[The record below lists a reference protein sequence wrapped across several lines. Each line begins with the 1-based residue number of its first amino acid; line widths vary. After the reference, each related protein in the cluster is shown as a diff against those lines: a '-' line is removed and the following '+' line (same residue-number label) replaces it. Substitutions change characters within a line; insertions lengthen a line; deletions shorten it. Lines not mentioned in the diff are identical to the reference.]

1 MYLLDTTHCLGL
13 LFGFPNVVKVVESLD
28 ETEISTNV
36 AVCGELLYGV
46 YKSCQVDKNLDNM
59 ERFLRQIRIYDIDQ
73 DTSRIYAKLKAGI
86 LDRFG
91 PKDRRKR
98 RNIAVE
104 SLGFKDND
112 IWIAATA
119 VQYNLTLVSADSD
132 VMRLNG
138 IEGLRVE
145 NW

>member
-13 LFGFPNVVKVVESLD
+13 LFGFPNVVGIVESLD
-28 ETEISTNV
+28 EAEISTNV

-46 YKSCQVDKNLDNM
+46 YKSAQVDKNLDDI
-59 ERFLRQIRIYDIDQ
+59 ERFLKQIIIHDINQ
-73 DTSRIYAKLKAGI
+73 DTSKVYAKLKAGI

-91 PKDRRKR
+91 PEDQRKR
-98 RNIAVE
+98 RNTAIE

-112 IWIAATA
+112 VWIAATA
-119 VQYNLTLVSADSD
+119 IQHNLILVSGDSD
-132 VMRLNG
+132 IMRLKG
-138 IEGLRVE
+138 IEGLKVE

>member
-13 LFGFPNVVKVVESLD
+13 LFGFPHVVRIVESLD
-28 ETEISTNV
+28 EAEISTNV

-46 YKSCQVDKNLDNM
+46 YKSAQIEKNLDDI
-59 ERFLRQIRIYDIDQ
+59 EKFLKQIIIHDINQ
-73 DTSRIYAKLKAGI
+73 DTSKLYAKLKAGI

-91 PKDRRKR
+91 PKDQRKR
-98 RNIAVE
+98 RNIAIE

-112 IWIAATA
+112 VWIAATA
-119 VQYNLTLVSADSD
+119 IQHNLILVSADSD

-138 IEGLRVE
+138 IEGLKVE

>member
-13 LFGFPNVVKVVESLD
+13 LFGFPNVVGIVESLD
-28 ETEISTNV
+28 EAEISTNV

-46 YKSCQVDKNLDNM
+46 YKSAQVDKNLDDI
-59 ERFLRQIRIYDIDQ
+59 EKFLRQIIIHDINK
-73 DTSRIYAKLKAGI
+73 DTSKVYAKLKAGI

-91 PKDRRKR
+91 PKDQRKR
-98 RNIAVE
+98 RNTAIE

-112 IWIAATA
+112 VWIAATA
-119 VQYNLTLVSADSD
+119 IQHNLILVSGDSD
-132 VMRLNG
+132 IMRLCG

>member
-13 LFGFPNVVKVVESLD
+13 LFGFPNVVKIVESLNNI
-28 ETEISTNV
+28 EISTNV
-36 AVCGELLYGV
+36 AVCGELLYGA
-46 YKSCQVDKNLDNM
+46 YKSIQISKNLEDI
-59 ERFLRQIRIYDIDQ
+59 ERFLKQIQIHDINQ
-73 DTSRIYAKLKAGI
+73 DTSKVYAKLKASI
-86 LDRFG
+86 LERFG
-91 PKDRRKR
+91 PKDKRKS

-119 VQYNLTLVSADSD
+119 IQHNLILVSADSD
-132 VMRLNG
+132 IMRLDG
-138 IEGLRVE
+138 IEGLKVE

>member
-13 LFGFPNVVKVVESLD
+13 LFGFPNVVRIVESLD

-46 YKSCQVDKNLDNM
+46 YKSAQIDKNLDDI
-59 ERFLRQIRIYDIDQ
+59 EKFLKQIIIHDINQ
-73 DTSRIYAKLKAGI
+73 GTSEVYAKLKAGI

-91 PKDRRKR
+91 PKDQRKR
-98 RNIAVE
+98 RNTAIE

-112 IWIAATA
+112 VWIAATA
-119 VQYNLTLVSADSD
+119 IQHNLILVSADSD

-138 IEGLRVE
+138 IEGLKVE